1 LGAFGKNIYL
11 VFPVKQQSTEARRNS
26 VLVGICR
33 RASTFWYR
41 LRQMTAFSHLKLE
54 VRALQLSA
62 TVFWWVFAEGALQ
75 KGAETDL

>member
-1 LGAFGKNIYL
+1 LYFRENNKAL
-11 VFPVKQQSTEARRNS
+11 RLSATVFWWVFAE
-26 VLVGICR
+26 G
-33 RASTFWYR
+33 ASTFWYR

-54 VRALQLSA
+54 VKALQLSA